1 MKMGRHIAKLILGAA
16 LLAGCTEDSRDCETC
31 VPRPPST
38 VFLSDRGNDTILRY
52 DGRNGDFEGVFA
64 QGRAARID
72 RPASLRV
79 GPTGYAYLAG
89 FGVGDVVR
97 YDLASGAM
105 KDVFYWDTTLL
116 EEPVELAFR
125 GDEVLVLG
133 NDTGNVVV
141 LDATGNA
148 VREVGYMRN
157 AHDMVLAPDQ
167 RTLFVGLEAESSAR
181 IQVWDVETG
190 TLLREMGQ
198 PDELASGTSLALAPD
213 GTLYACDWQREQIQR
228 FDADTGALLDTVV
241 ASGTS
246 LRVPVAIDFGP
257 DGALYALDE
266 AGLHRMDPETG
277 LELQLLVAARDGHNV
292 RPRAFTFMTETAIAH
307 AIARTR

>member
-1 MKMGRHIAKLILGAA
+1 MKMGRHIVSLV
-16 LLAGCTEDSRDCETC
+16 LLLAAGCTDDGTDCETC
-31 VPRPPST
+31 VTRPPST

-64 QGRAARID
+64 QGRASRID
-72 RPASLRV
+72 RPASLRL
-79 GPTGYAYLAG
+79 GPSGYAYLAG
-89 FGVGDVVR
+89 FGIGDVVR
-97 YDLASGAM
+97 YDVASGAM

-116 EEPVELAFR
+116 EEPLELAFR

-141 LDATGNA
+141 LDAQGEA
-148 VREVGYMRN
+148 KREIGYMRN
-157 AHDMVLAPDQ
+157 ALDMVLAPDE
-167 RTLFVGLEAESSAR
+167 RTLYVGVETDTAA
-181 IQVWDVETG
+181 IQVWDVDTG
-190 TLLREMGQ
+190 MLVREMGR
-198 PDELASGTSLALAPD
+198 PDELASGTSLALAKD
-213 GTLYACDWQREQIQR
+213 GSLYACDWQREQIVR
-228 FDADTGALLDTVV
+228 FDPQSGALIDTVV
-241 ASGTS
+241 LPGG

-266 AGLHRMDPETG
+266 DGLHRMDPETG

-292 RPRAFTFMTETAIAH
+292 RPRAFTFMTETAIAQ